1 MAIRVTNLR
10 LGLDEPD
17 AALPDRLG
25 RLLGVGPA
33 EFDWRILRK
42 SLDARDKDDV
52 HFVFTAEV
60 RLPDEE
66 ERVAALAHKG
76 GPGSARVELH
86 DEPPFSLPEP
96 GTEPLRERPVV
107 IGSGPGGLVAAYF
120 LALQGY

>member
-10 LGLDEPD
+10 LDLDEPD

-25 RLLGVGPA
+25 RLLGVAPA

-66 ERVAALAHKG
+66 QRVAALAREKH
-76 GPGSARVELH
+76 GPARVELH
-86 DEPPFSLPEP
+86 DEPPFALPEP

-107 IGSGPGGLVAAYF
+107 IGSGPGRTARG
-120 LALQGY
+120 